1 MAWMRRRR
9 PGRPRRRGGEAP
21 GGGPTARAAPGRRGL
36 VLAQVLVLALFAAL
50 GVRLWYLQVPMGE
63 HFSRLAE
70 ATHTQELVVPATR
83 GLILDQAGRPL
94 VRNRTALV
102 VSADWHALQRMP
114 DQGAEVLE
122 RVAEVVGEPADTVKK
137 RTRLCGPEV
146 SRPCWPGSPYQPV
159 TLADDVDP
167 KAALQIMERSEDFP
181 GVSAQ
186 HLAVR
191 DYPNGDLAA
200 QALGY
205 LQPVTQEEL
214 DAREELRTQY
224 SGVDQVGRDG
234 LEATYDPELR
244 GTAGVRTLAV
254 NNHGEVTGLVDEQAP
269 EPGMHLVSTIDQ
281 RVQRTVEDALR
292 RGLDRARGAGHPAST
307 AAGVVMDVRTGG
319 IVASASLPGY
329 DPSVWQGGIDQKT
342 FEELLSE
349 EAGSPLTSRVMQ
361 GQYPPAS
368 TFKVSSLAAGVKG
381 GQALRGTYSCPS
393 SISVGNRSF
402 ENYEGSAH
410 GALSLHRAIVVSCN
424 TVFYQ
429 MAYDEWREDG
439 RKKKPDDVFARTAED
454 FGFGRPTGVDVPHE
468 AAGRIPTRE
477 WKRELWEATKEESCK
492 RAKEGYPG
500 VAEKDPGRASYLK
513 RVAKENCTDGYRWRA
528 GDAVNFS
535 IGQGDVLVTPLQLVR
550 AYAAVANGGTLWE
563 PRVGKALVSADGE
576 TVKRIEPKEAGRLDV
591 PPEVLSY
598 IQKAVTQVPK
608 EGTARGAFGGFPQ
621 DEVSIAGKTGSGSAL
636 NSDSTAW
643 FASYAPADDPRLA
656 VVVVVPK
663 GGTGG
668 ETAAPIV
675 REIYEGIYGFTRE
688 GGDDKDGKGAGGED
702 KSVKGGDPDLP
713 GGEPQEDLPEVR
725 PDGTIG
731 LAAGE

>member
-1 MAWMRRRR
+1 MARMRRR
-9 PGRPRRRGGEAP
+9 PGGRPGRRTAPGAP
-21 GGGPTARAAPGRRGL
+21 GGAPAPRAAPGRAGL
-36 VLAQVLVLALFAAL
+36 ILAQVLVVALFAVL
-50 GVRLWYLQVPMGE
+50 GARLWYLQVPMGE
-63 HFSRLAE
+63 HFARLA
-70 ATHTQELVVPATR
+70 AADRTQELVVPATR
-83 GLILDQAGRPL
+83 GQILDQSGRPL

-102 VSADWHALQRMP
+102 VSADWHALQAMP
-114 DQGAEVLE
+114 DQGADVLA
-122 RVAEVVGEPADTVKK
+122 RVAEAVGEPVEEIRA

-159 TLADDVDP
+159 TLADDVDAR
-167 KAALQIMERSEDFP
+167 AALQILERREDFP
-181 GVSAQ
+181 GISAQ
-186 HLAVR
+186 QLAVR
-191 DYPNGDLAA
+191 DYPHGELAA

-214 DAREELRTQY
+214 EAREELRKQF

-234 LEATYDPELR
+234 LEATYDAELR

-254 NNHGEVTGLVDEQAP
+254 NNRGEVTGVVDEQRP

-281 RVQRTVEDALR
+281 RVQKTVEDALR
-292 RGLDRARGAGHPAST
+292 RGIDRARKAGHPASS

-319 IVASASLPGY
+319 LVAMASLPSY
-329 DPSVWQGGIDQKT
+329 DPSVWQGGIDQET
-342 FEELLSE
+342 FDELLSE
-349 EAGSPLTSRVMQ
+349 KAGEPLNSRVMQ

-368 TFKVSSLAAGVKG
+368 TFKVSSLAAGVRG
-381 GQALRGTYSCPS
+381 GKPLRGTYSCPS

-402 ENYEGSAH
+402 ENYEGSSH
-410 GALSLHRAIVVSCN
+410 GSLSLHRAIVVSCN

-429 MAYDEWREDG
+429 MAYDEWRSDE

-454 FGFGRPTGVDVPHE
+454 FGFGAPTGIDLPHE

-477 WKRELWEATKEESCK
+477 WKRELWEATKEESCE
-492 RAKEGYPG
+492 RAESGYPG
-500 VAEKDPGRASYLK
+500 VAEDDPGRASYLK
-513 RVAKENCTDGYRWRA
+513 KVAEENCTDGYRWRA
-528 GDAVNFS
+528 GDAVNFA

-576 TVKRIEPKEAGRLDV
+576 RVEEIEP
-591 PPEVLSY
+591 
-598 IQKAVTQVPK
+598 QKAGDLEVDGEVVSYLQKALTAVP
-608 EGTARGAFGGFPQ
+608 EQGTASGAFGGFPQ
-621 DEVSIAGKTGSGSAL
+621 DQVSIAGKTGSGSAL
-636 NSDSTAW
+636 DSDSTAW
-643 FASYAPADDPRLA
+643 FASYAPADDPDLA

-675 REIYEGIYGFTRE
+675 REIYEGVYGFTRDE
-688 GGDDKDGKGAGGED
+688 EDAGG
-702 KSVKGGDPDLP
+702 KSVEGGDPDLP
-713 GGEPQEDLPEVR
+713 GGEPRRGELPQVR
-725 PDGTIG
+725 PDGTVD